1 MGNRNACD
9 YAQASHRELQIR
21 AGALDPSSEV
31 HYGSP
36 LPRSRYFPAVLIDD
50 RLSILIIASGVE
62 GQQTAARASREWD
75 AAMKAYAKSCGRPVE
90 SKAQRRARTGRVC
103 GARLDGRR
111 GGRGGRRSGALHW
124 EFLPCVWRD
133 FVTALRA

>member
-1 MGNRNACD
+1 MVVPALASLAMGNRNACD

-75 AAMKAYAKSCGRPVE
+75 AAMNAYAKSAC
-90 SKAQRRARTGRVC
+90 
-103 GARLDGRR
+103 
-111 GGRGGRRSGALHW
+111 
-124 EFLPCVWRD
+124 
-133 FVTALRA
+133 